1 MDNINKVVLNEIM
14 RYKGNIVRLANE
26 IRELVFD
33 NQKKVNFNNF
43 KNDDLKIYKD
53 NDKFVNSYLK
63 RKKK

>member
-1 MDNINKVVLNEIM
+1 M

-53 NDKFVNSYLK
+53 NDKFINSYLK
-63 RKKK
+63 K